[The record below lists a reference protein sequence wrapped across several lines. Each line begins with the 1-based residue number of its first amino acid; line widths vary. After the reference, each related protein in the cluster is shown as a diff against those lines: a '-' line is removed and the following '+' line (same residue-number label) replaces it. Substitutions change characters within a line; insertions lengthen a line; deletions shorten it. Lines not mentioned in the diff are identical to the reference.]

1 MSRPVLTCLLSLG
14 LVAAAAGSASAQ
26 TRTCTV
32 EEPCVLRL
40 ATIAPSGT
48 PWAAQLE
55 SLESRIESA
64 SGNRINVRPF
74 LGQSD
79 GENSLARQ
87 CVDGSLEGIGV
98 STGALA
104 SIVPELGVFELPFLF
119 DSPSQADAII
129 DNHLF
134 DDFETLLAAQGLQL
148 YIFSENGFRNFAT
161 NNGTVIDEGSD
172 LGSLRMRAQESWIHE
187 EMYRALGG
195 NPVTIPATEVTTS
208 LSTGN
213 VQGFDNTALFAQAAG
228 WHSFVNTWT
237 VSNHIYQPAVVAY
250 NKEWFD
256 SLPADLQQILLANR
270 DTETSSGR
278 RQIRALTPLLLQN
291 LEAAGINVVELTSA
305 QRAAMRTATAG
316 VHAMFRSRV
325 SGGGA
330 LLDIINA
337 NL

>member
-1 MSRPVLTCLLSLG
+1 MRILTTSLLSLA
-14 LVAAAAGSASAQ
+14 LVAGISSAAQAQ
-26 TRTCTV
+26 TRTCTA
-32 EEPCVLRL
+32 EEPCVLRI
-40 ATIAPSGT
+40 ATIAPAGT

-64 SGNRINVRPF
+64 SGGRINVRPF

-87 CVDGSLEGIGV
+87 CVDGSLESVGV
-98 STGALA
+98 STGALS

-119 DSPSQADAII
+119 DSPQQADDII

-134 DDFETLLAAQGLQL
+134 DDFERLLAASGIQL

-161 NNGTVIDEGSD
+161 NNGTVVDEGSD
-172 LGSLRMRAQESWIHE
+172 LAALRMRAQESWIHE

-213 VQGFDNTALFAQAAG
+213 VQGFDNTPLFAQAAG
-228 WHSFVNTWT
+228 WHSFINTWT
-237 VSNHIYQPAVVAY
+237 VSNHIYQPAVVVY
-250 NKEWFD
+250 NKAWFD
-256 SLPADLQQILLANR
+256 SMPADLQEILLANR
-270 DTETSSGR
+270 DSETSSGR
-278 RQIRALTPLLLQN
+278 RAIRALTPLLLQN
-291 LEAAGINVVELTSA
+291 LTAAGINVVELTSA
-305 QRAAMRTATAG
+305 QRAAMRSATAG
-316 VHAMFRSRV
+316 VHTMFRSRV
-325 SGGGA
+325 PGGAA